1 MRIKGTVSRDF
12 LLQFFLPDSSPS
24 GHIIHIFEYIYSLIR
39 RDIHVFK
46 NIIFVWPLKA
56 FDVIFSQK
64 QFYRGTLQYLN
75 YKNKVL
81 KSRLSTVSLNFWH
94 RVVKY
99 SKFRFEYLHEIKALF
114 ENTPACQSGA
124 QVG

>member
-1 MRIKGTVSRDF
+1 MSRDF
-12 LLQFFLPDSSPS
+12 LPQFFLPDSSPS
-24 GHIIHIFEYIYSLIR
+24 GHIIHILEYIYSLIR
-39 RDIHVFK
+39 GDIHVFK
-46 NIIFVWPLKA
+46 NIIFVGPLKA

-81 KSRLSTVSLNFWH
+81 KSRLSTVSLNFWR

-114 ENTPACQSGA
+114 ENTLACQSGA
-124 QVG
+124 QMG